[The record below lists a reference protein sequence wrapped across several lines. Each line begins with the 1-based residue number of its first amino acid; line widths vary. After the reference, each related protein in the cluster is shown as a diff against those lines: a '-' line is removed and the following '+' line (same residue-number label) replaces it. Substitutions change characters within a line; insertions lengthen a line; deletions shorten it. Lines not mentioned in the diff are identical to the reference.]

1 MKRTRRDAGP
11 PANGPRGGVGRSSA
25 APRCGA
31 VRAAAGLR
39 GVVLGTALGAAAV
52 GLRRTSLRAA
62 ASLMLA
68 LGLCGGASA
77 QVLEGR
83 IRFVID
89 GDTVVFQTDA
99 PGDAEIRLRLLGIDA
114 PEICQ
119 AGGVEA
125 REALVQLTT
134 GRRAMAL
141 GAVRDGYH
149 RRLVTLL
156 VEGEDVGKRMVR
168 DGHAWSPSYR
178 GRPGRYAAQEGEAR
192 AARRGL
198 FAATD
203 PLPPRRFRQLHGS
216 CHLPHP

>member
-11 PANGPRGGVGRSSA
+11 PANGLRGGVGRSSS
-25 APRCGA
+25 APRFGA
-31 VRAAAGLR
+31 VRAAAGL
-39 GVVLGTALGAAAV
+39 
-52 GLRRTSLRAA
+52 
-62 ASLMLA
+62 MLA
-68 LGLCGGASA
+68 LALCGGASA

-119 AGGVEA
+119 AGGAEA

-156 VEGEDVGKRMVR
+156 VDGEDVGKRMVR

-178 GRPGRYAAQEGEAR
+178 GRPGRYAAQEREAR